1 MSIFVSAG
9 GDTAN
14 AVYRRF
20 FSPAGGNIGIT
31 AHIGGM
37 LAGKLTHK
45 APSIICSRRQFQILS
60 LFQKKKKITN
70 KA

>member
-1 MSIFVSAG
+1 MSISFSAG

-37 LAGKLTHK
+37 LAGKLTHE
-45 APSIICSRRQFQILS
+45 APPIIAADDNLKYCRF
-60 LFQKKKKITN
+60 FKNN
-70 KA
+70 K

>member
-1 MSIFVSAG
+1 MSISFTAG

-37 LAGKLTHK
+37 LAGKLTHE
-45 APSIICSRRQFQILS
+45 APPSDDNIKYCHF
-60 LFQKKKKITN
+60 FKNN
-70 KA
+70 K